1 MCVTWAQGW
10 DRSALGG
17 NLQLGSSF
25 CLVSWPTPFPSLRW
39 SWGEGEAFLAGILGR
54 RREKNGERKLQA

>member
-1 MCVTWAQGW
+1 MLY
-10 DRSALGG
+10 LGTKAWTEAHWG
-17 NLQLGSSF
+17 DLQLGSSF
-25 CLVSWPTPFPSLRW
+25 CLVSCPTPFPSLRW